1 MQSGISY
8 AFNLHF
14 YSTKWYWIL
23 VICTF
28 TMHISSLVG
37 YLYFNPFFKI
47 GSFVSSLNFG
57 ISLCVAYTNS
67 TTDMWLA
74 IMLSYSV
81 VCSFIPLMVFL
92 EEQKFLIL
100 MKSICF
106 LYRLW
111 FLVIAKK
118 GFPGNSAG
126 KESACNAG
134 ERLQF
139 NFGLGRST
147 GKGIGYPL

>member
-1 MQSGISY
+1 MLLICISIVVNDIE
-8 AFNLHF
+8 F
-14 YSTKWYWIL
+14 L
-23 VICTF
+23 VICKF

-37 YLYFNPFFKI
+37 YLYFNPFKKI
-47 GSFVSSLNFG
+47 GSFVSLLSFV
-57 ISLCVAYTNS
+57 ISLCVAYTNP

-74 IMLSYSV
+74 IVLSYSV
-81 VCSFIPLMVFL
+81 VCLFIPLMVFL

-100 MKSICF
+100 MKSIF
-106 LYRLW
+106 FFFYRLW

-134 ERLQF
+134 ERPQF

-147 GKGIGYPL
+147 GEGIGYAL